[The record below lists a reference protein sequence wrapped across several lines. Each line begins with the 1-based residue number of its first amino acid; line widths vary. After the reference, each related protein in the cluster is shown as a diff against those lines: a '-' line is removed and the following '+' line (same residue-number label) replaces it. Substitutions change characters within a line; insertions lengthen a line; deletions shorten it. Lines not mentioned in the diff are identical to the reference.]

1 MQGFNMGRYYPPDA
15 SNPPS
20 FNNSSHPLGKRA
32 NKITQGILTVRFEL
46 PFAVWCNHCT
56 PPAIIGQGVRFNA
69 EKKKVGNYHTTPI
82 WSFRMKHSAC
92 GGWWEIR
99 TDPQNSEYVVVEGA
113 RRRDYGPT
121 AKDDTADGEL
131 KFLTEEERQKRRD
144 DAFAN
149 LEGKMEDKGIEKKNR
164 ERVEELYD
172 KAEVWRDPYDVN
184 AKLREVFRG
193 KRKVWKKEERH
204 KEGMQERFSLGMD
217 IVDET
222 EADRTRAGLVEFGA
236 GDVGEGG
243 LVEGSVWRPL
253 FGEAEVGDEKD
264 GESARKT
271 KKLKAEVAR
280 EKTRV
285 GLQQTLVGNT
295 RAVVDPFLNKEAPAT
310 PRVNLGIL
318 KRKRDAG
325 TKDVGTSTAG
335 QEKEKSEAAVPTK
348 KPALLGVGIGDL
360 PPELLLKIA
369 DFAAVTDTN
378 SKKVLCKLCL
388 VKPLNPTATEAL
400 YANIHAGADFNPV
413 LLIRTL
419 VSHPSLAAL
428 VRSLKLNA
436 VWNGYRNQKYR
447 IAILNSDDPNT
458 PPVTL
463 EDLQGLTT
471 DPVVKRLLQAPDVH
485 FGAAACALLY
495 LHTPNI
501 HTLKYAVEGH
511 YRKLKLPEL
520 SIMVSTRPWEIPFL
534 PSPLLNKPPNY
545 NLLKNV
551 TIRTPHIDIDRIAK
565 LLQLPNLHQLEVWN
579 LRELQSRQYWHW
591 DANLFPDHTSTAC
604 GSELDPR
611 VTR

>member
-121 AKDDTADGEL
+121 VKDDTADGEL

-149 LEGKMEDKGIEKKNR
+149 LEGKMEDKGVEKKNR

-193 KRKVWKKEERH
+193 KRKVWKREDRH
-204 KEGMQERFSLGMD
+204 KEGMQEKFSLGLD

-236 GDVGEGG
+236 KDVGVGGEGEG
-243 LVEGSVWRPL
+243 LAWRPL
-253 FGEAEVGDEKD
+253 FGEAEVGDVKAV
-264 GESARKT
+264 ESARKT
-271 KKLKAEVAR
+271 KKLKAEVAK
-280 EKTRV
+280 EKSRL
-285 GLQQTLVGNT
+285 GLQQTLVGNS
-295 RAVVDPFLNKEAPAT
+295 RAVVDPFLNKEASAT

-318 KRKRDAG
+318 KRKRVAE
-325 TKDVGTSTAG
+325 TKDTVAIPTASE
-335 QEKEKSEAAVPTK
+335 QETEKTESVVPTK
-348 KPALLGVGIGDL
+348 KQALLG
-360 PPELLLKIA
+360 
-369 DFAAVTDTN
+369 
-378 SKKVLCKLCL
+378 
-388 VKPLNPTATEAL
+388 
-400 YANIHAGADFNPV
+400 
-413 LLIRTL
+413 
-419 VSHPSLAAL
+419 AL
-428 VRSLKLNA
+428 V
-436 VWNGYRNQKYR
+436 GYD
-447 IAILNSDDPNT
+447 SD
-458 PPVTL
+458 
-463 EDLQGLTT
+463 
-471 DPVVKRLLQAPDVH
+471 
-485 FGAAACALLY
+485 
-495 LHTPNI
+495 
-501 HTLKYAVEGH
+501 
-511 YRKLKLPEL
+511 
-520 SIMVSTRPWEIPFL
+520 
-534 PSPLLNKPPNY
+534 
-545 NLLKNV
+545 
-551 TIRTPHIDIDRIAK
+551 
-565 LLQLPNLHQLEVWN
+565 
-579 LRELQSRQYWHW
+579 
-591 DANLFPDHTSTAC
+591 
-604 GSELDPR
+604 
-611 VTR
+611 

>member
-56 PPAIIGQGVRFNA
+56 PSAIIGQGVRFNA
-69 EKKKVGNYHTTPI
+69 EKKKVGNYHSTPI

-121 AKDDTADGEL
+121 VKDDTADGEL

-149 LEGKMEDKGIEKKNR
+149 LEGKMEDKGTEKKNR

-193 KRKVWKKEERH
+193 KREVWKKEDRH
-204 KEGMQERFSLGMD
+204 KEGIQERFSLGLD

-236 GDVGEGG
+236 KDVCEGG
-243 LVEGSVWRPL
+243 LVEGLAWKPL

-264 GESARKT
+264 GESVRKT
-271 KKLKAEVAR
+271 KKLKAEVAK
-280 EKTRV
+280 EKSRL

-318 KRKRDAG
+318 KRKRDAE
-325 TKDVGTSTAG
+325 TKDPAAIASPSG
-335 QEKEKSEAAVPTK
+335 QEKEKTDTAVLTK
-348 KPALLGVGIGDL
+348 KQALLG
-360 PPELLLKIA
+360 
-369 DFAAVTDTN
+369 
-378 SKKVLCKLCL
+378 
-388 VKPLNPTATEAL
+388 
-400 YANIHAGADFNPV
+400 
-413 LLIRTL
+413 
-419 VSHPSLAAL
+419 AL
-428 VRSLKLNA
+428 V
-436 VWNGYRNQKYR
+436 GYD
-447 IAILNSDDPNT
+447 SD
-458 PPVTL
+458 
-463 EDLQGLTT
+463 
-471 DPVVKRLLQAPDVH
+471 
-485 FGAAACALLY
+485 
-495 LHTPNI
+495 
-501 HTLKYAVEGH
+501 
-511 YRKLKLPEL
+511 
-520 SIMVSTRPWEIPFL
+520 
-534 PSPLLNKPPNY
+534 
-545 NLLKNV
+545 
-551 TIRTPHIDIDRIAK
+551 
-565 LLQLPNLHQLEVWN
+565 
-579 LRELQSRQYWHW
+579 
-591 DANLFPDHTSTAC
+591 
-604 GSELDPR
+604 
-611 VTR
+611 